1 MKLLKGN
8 GQAATVDAQPS
19 TLTKTEHKLYQV
31 IMFRVG
37 FFPILVA
44 NVIALVEQRAVSSLG
59 KNVPF
64 CMSSIHRV
72 SNPAKRFL
80 ISYDPTGSTVLS
92 CVLSIGL
99 YKFLPCVKSIAMAE
113 KLSKTSA
120 FILKCVRLDDEQP
133 L

>member
-19 TLTKTEHKLYQV
+19 TLTKTEHTLLYTLNKLYQV
-31 IMFRVG
+31 MMFRVG
-37 FFPILVA
+37 FFPMLVA
-44 NVIALVEQRAVSSLG
+44 NVIALVEQRAVSSLA

-64 CMSSIHRV
+64 CKSSIHRV

-80 ISYDPTGSTVLS
+80 ISYDPTGSTVVLS

-113 KLSKTSA
+113 NL
-120 FILKCVRLDDEQP
+120 
-133 L
+133 